1 MGGQRV
7 PRIINNAWTSGKRPG
22 YLGNVKDYELRY
34 SYVYVGIAV
43 LNAQWC
49 NGCSF
54 MKANKTVHRRHVL
67 TGIAQEGIET

>member
-1 MGGQRV
+1 MGRQRV

-22 YLGNVKDYELRY
+22 YLGNVKDYELIY

-49 NGCSF
+49 NVQRMFIYES
-54 MKANKTVHRRHVL
+54 
-67 TGIAQEGIET
+67 